1 MNWEQVQKEAQVRT
15 SRSGGPGGQHVN
27 KVETRVE
34 LVFYPEASLAFTTQE
49 KTALMAFLEGK
60 LTADGAVLT
69 ASQESR
75 SQARNRE
82 LAWEKLER
90 LLREGIQPPKPPR
103 QAGAFAPSPQTR
115 KAVKSKLSEKK
126 ASRRPPDLSS
136 FEED

>member
-34 LVFYPEASLAFTTQE
+34 LVFYPADSLAFTPKE
-49 KTALMAFLEGK
+49 KAALLAFLEGR
-60 LTADGAVLT
+60 LTAEGSVT
-69 ASQESR
+69 VASQESR

-103 QAGAFAPSPQTR
+103 QAGAFAPSPQGR

-126 ASRRPPDLSS
+126 AMRRPPDLSS
-136 FEED
+136 LEED